1 MLAPRANVMRG
12 GERMAVAHTDL
23 VPGDI
28 VPPDAGDKVPADL
41 RLIEMAGLR
50 MEEAMLTGES
60 APVRKDTHP
69 LGARQD
75 CPLRSG
81 QPGGCEP
88 ANRCAYPGLAGRQII
103 ASTRLQSLVIMVV
116 LDR

>member
-1 MLAPRANVMRG
+1 MSCAGANAWQWLIPIWSPATLFYLTRA
-12 GERMAVAHTDL
+12 A
-23 VPGDI
+23 
-28 VPPDAGDKVPADL
+28 KVPADL
-41 RLIEMAGLR
+41 RLSEMAGLR

-60 APVRKDTHP
+60 VPVRKDTHP
-69 LGARQD
+69 VGARQD

-88 ANRCAYPGLAGRQII
+88 ANRCADPGLAGRQII

-116 LDR
+116 LGS